1 MTPLRAKY
9 IRDLVIRGRSENT
22 QEAYTRYVCDLARYY
37 RRSPEL
43 ISYEEV
49 TGWLYHLI
57 KERQLSASSVNIAVS
72 AVRFLYAVT
81 LGRETLELMA
91 SVPHMKRA
99 TRRAEVYARSEVEA
113 ILIAPRQPRDRVLL
127 MTVYGCGLRISEA
140 TQLKISDID
149 RARMQLRVR
158 DGKGA
163 KGRVLPLSERLL
175 KELVNYWRAQRQ
187 GKAGHDS
194 PWLFLGKK
202 AGQPM
207 STYAG
212 QNIYYSALKKS
223 GVRYKGGI
231 HTLRH
236 SFATHLMESGVELPV
251 VQHLLGHSSLR
262 TTALYLHVTAR
273 RLAEV
278 RSRARRGASA
288 SERCRSALWR
298 NVLSIVRKS
307 RYSSSGL
314 YRCRRRSAYDR
325 HRTNAMRFLMKTIVI
340 RPPPRLIHAF
350 RQNLSGCA
358 WALAAVFVSLPKPRS
373 RHPRL
378 LARHNYSSQSFGASS
393 ILLFKAAGTAIYASK
408 IPHAVVCAPSR
419 TLLFPDVDPR
429 QG

>member
-9 IRDLVIRGRSENT
+9 IRDLVIRGRSKNTRKAYTRCVCDLARYYRRSPELISYEEVTGWLHHLIKERQLAASSINIAVSAVRFLYAVTLGRETLELMASVLDMKRATARADSEVEAISTAPRQPRSRPMTPLRAKYIRDLVIRGRSKNT

-72 AVRFLYAVT
+72 AVRFLYAIT
-81 LGRETLELMA
+81 LGREMVDLMA

-99 TRRAEVYARSEVEA
+99 TRRAEVYARSEIEA
-113 ILIAPRQPRDRVLL
+113 ILTAPRQPRDRVLL

-140 TQLKISDID
+140 TQLKTSDID
-149 RARMQLRVR
+149 RPRMQLRVR

-175 KELVNYWRAQRQ
+175 KELENYWRAQRQ
-187 GKAGHDS
+187 GKADHDS

-207 STYAG
+207 GRDTG
-212 QNIYYSALKKS
+212 QNIYYTALEKS
-223 GVRYKGGI
+223 GVRRKGGI
-231 HTLRH
+231 HLLRH

-251 VQHLLGHSSLR
+251 VQHLLGHSSIK

-278 RSRARRGASA
+278 RSPLDLIG
-288 SERCRSALWR
+288 
-298 NVLSIVRKS
+298 
-307 RYSSSGL
+307 SGG
-314 YRCRRRSAYDR
+314 
-325 HRTNAMRFLMKTIVI
+325 IG
-340 RPPPRLIHAF
+340 
-350 RQNLSGCA
+350 Q
-358 WALAAVFVSLPKPRS
+358 
-373 RHPRL
+373 
-378 LARHNYSSQSFGASS
+378 
-393 ILLFKAAGTAIYASK
+393 
-408 IPHAVVCAPSR
+408 
-419 TLLFPDVDPR
+419 
-429 QG
+429 